1 MNYNKDSSSILQ
13 ERYLIALLED
23 QKIAF
28 PSRLV
33 RDILIIERSQLLVL
47 PFYDPACLG
56 VVYDRDEIIPLVST
70 KKILGI
76 TENKLLQSILTA
88 IRLNS
93 SAEHLAGVA
102 LTVDRMEKSV
112 GAEELS
118 QERKFQLTDIPP
130 KIWKPQR

>member
-76 TENKLLQSILTA
+76 TENKLLQSTLTA
-88 IRLNS
+88 VRLNS

-112 GAEELS
+112 GADELS
-118 QERKFQLTDIPP
+118 RERKFQLTDIPP

>member
-23 QKIAF
+23 KKIAF

-33 RDILIIERSQLLVL
+33 RDILIVERSQLLVL

-76 TENKLLQSILTA
+76 TENKLLQSTLTA
-88 IRLNS
+88 VRLNS

-118 QERKFQLTDIPP
+118 QERKFQLTDIPS